1 MLAAASCF
9 SRSLFSLRKGYA
21 ATNLRLRHAATR
33 CMPPRDSTAPLTFP
47 EGLARAVKLRAELWA
62 LVDALPSLAMP
73 TDDAAALPSLGGDAA
88 VRLEDVEA
96 LIEIKEDL
104 DRVSGKWKS
113 FTAEL
118 AALDAYRMAL
128 AERLPPAQHLR
139 MLLKLASR
147 TGGWARPMS
156 TLTEPL
162 QSLLASPAAAA
173 QDISAAWQLV
183 RRGRLSLPVSAAS
196 AAFIRHVLADVSDPR
211 HPPEQKEKDSGKH
224 PRITPGESFLVQLA
238 FSNTDAG
245 TDAAIAL
252 RLAEECSPRLS
263 YQPSATPVRLEGEL
277 LGQLH
282 AGLPA
287 RQLSPAVRFRRD
299 IGIIFN
305 DVRDY
310 CYRYDPTKLLLPGVY
325 CDGKSAISVEL
336 PHLTYALVERV
347 EVDVDT
353 HHVLYNEE
361 DDARVRGVS
370 PGTDVIL
377 EPYGDPPSLSPPPPL
392 SSEISPPPK
401 TLTKTL
407 KPAAQAVPCTHV
419 TISLSESTT
428 VQAVRVYGRAIT
440 W

>member
-1 MLAAASCF
+1 MLASVSCF
-9 SRSLFSLRKGYA
+9 PRSLFSLQKGYA
-21 ATNLRLRHAATR
+21 ATNLRHAATR
-33 CMPPRDSTAPLTFP
+33 CMSPSDSAVPLTFP

-139 MLLKLASR
+139 ILLKLAGR
-147 TGGWARPMS
+147 TGGWARPMD

-305 DVRDY
+305 GNRGQY
-310 CYRYDPTKLLLPGVY
+310 YPYDPTRSLLPGVF
-325 CDGKSAISVEL
+325 CLSNQAISVEM

-347 EVDVDT
+347 EVDVD
-353 HHVLYNEE
+353 
-361 DDARVRGVS
+361 DDSVKYANARLTDVS
-370 PGTDVIL
+370 PGTEVIL
-377 EPYGDPPSLSPPPPL
+377 EPYGDPPLPPPP
-392 SSEISPPPK
+392 SSEITPPPALPK

-419 TISLSESTT
+419 TIGLSGST
-428 VQAVRVYGRAIT
+428 VHAVRVYGRSIT